1 MKKLGK
7 KIRGLDWEAFKFF
20 IVDNRTSYLKF
31 IDYIGLYDEII
42 EPISEFLEETDE
54 ITKE

>member
-7 KIRGLDWEAFKFF
+7 KIRSLDWEAFKSF
-20 IVDNRTSYLKF
+20 IVDNRVSYLKF

-42 EPISEFLEETDE
+42 EPISEFLEDTHE

>member
-31 IDYIGLYDEII
+31 IDYIGLYDGII